1 MVLELRHFLAFV
13 DRITYTIV
21 FYVKFWSSR
30 AVSPCSWQFER
41 DILINIF
48 VKLPFDWFWVREQS
62 NWSSQAVQENQS
74 ENSQKIVDYFNVVG
88 CVEIHTRLDTFK
100 DLRYGHRF
108 RNNKKWPGKVNFP
121 IFDKLCTNNHFDGL
135 KIRSSSNLTRIN
147 RLISR
152 AVYFHKLSN

>member
-1 MVLELRHFLAFV
+1 MLE
-13 DRITYTIV
+13 
-21 FYVKFWSSR
+21 K
-30 AVSPCSWQFER
+30 
-41 DILINIF
+41 
-48 VKLPFDWFWVREQS
+48 
-62 NWSSQAVQENQS
+62 
-74 ENSQKIVDYFNVVG
+74 SQKKNSKILKISRIFFSNIQREISKSEEIRIYQRFRSQKSILHLKNLEKILKSLKNLQTFNSVPLFFKLFAARHRRSICKMI